1 MPSRL
6 QKFITP
12 RPELSKGSGTGRLK
26 RHRALPEQAIPVEPV
41 PSTVSG
47 TWAER
52 HSSAAL
58 WAVALIVLSSGVWGL
73 GMVIGYQTALTIQ
86 MGLGL
91 LAAIAGLF
99 IPSLG
104 IMGISMLAALDG
116 IAVELLLTGGL
127 LRFNTINYWLL
138 IVIALSLPFVFRLRD
153 LNTRAL
159 QIFTLLVGLE
169 LIYSRD
175 LTDGIQGVLNLVTT
189 FGMVVYFARSLKDP
203 QSLYWA
209 GIVNGVLASL
219 GGFTFILQM
228 SNLPYANPNNWTYLN
243 LTALFS
249 ICIAFDYAHKYHKG
263 RLILLV
269 LAIANFVC
277 VFLSASRG
285 SLLIA
290 LLCGLYLFLSTRS
303 VKLSTAMVGVAALAG
318 LWVASQ
324 FAQQQ
329 LYTISRIQLLFDTT
343 QTAQRR
349 TSERSAIAQ
358 AGIDIFLKNPMG
370 IGTGSFARVVGTASL
385 QVRNR
390 PAHSGWIKTL
400 AENGVPGVLLMTAF
414 IASFTVTGFRKRRQG
429 LLLFGLFITVVL
441 ALAFIAKEFQGK
453 SLWFLTASGIALLHP
468 EEMLAFTQRKVKETD
483 IDVRQRLREVRYG
496 PRR

>member
-1 MPSRL
+1 M
-6 QKFITP
+6 
-12 RPELSKGSGTGRLK
+12 
-26 RHRALPEQAIPVEPV
+26 PVEPEFSGV
-41 PSTVSG
+41 EPPVHLVSIPNTRAPSIPNEPLSSAVSG
-47 TWAER
+47 TWVEQ

-58 WAVALIVLSSGVWGL
+58 WAIVLIVLSSGIWGL
-73 GMVIGYQTALTIQ
+73 GIEIGFQTALAIQ
-86 MGLGL
+86 MGLGF
-91 LAAIAGLF
+91 LAAVAGLF

-104 IMGISMLAALDG
+104 IMAVSMLAALDG

-127 LRFNTINYWLL
+127 LRFNTLNYWLL
-138 IVIALSLPFVFRLRD
+138 IVIALSIPFVLRLRD

-159 QIFTLLVGLE
+159 QLFTLLVALE
-169 LIYSRD
+169 LIFSLNVPEGLQD
-175 LTDGIQGVLNLVTT
+175 VLNLVTT

-203 QSLYWA
+203 QALYWA
-209 GIVNGVLASL
+209 GIVNGILAGL
-219 GGFTFILQM
+219 GGLIFILQM
-228 SNLPYANPNNWTYLN
+228 AHLPYANPNNWTYFN

-263 RLILLV
+263 KGILLV
-269 LAIANFVC
+269 LAVVNFVW
-277 VFLSASRG
+277 VFISASRG

-290 LLCGLYLFLSTRS
+290 LLCGFYLFLSTRS
-303 VKLSTAMVGVAALAG
+303 LKLSTAMIAVAALAG

-329 LYTISRIQLLFDTT
+329 LYTISRIQLLFDPT
-343 QTAQRR
+343 QSAQRR

-370 IGTGSFARVVGTASL
+370 IGTGSFNKIVGSASL

-400 AENGVPGVLLMTAF
+400 AENGIPGVLLMAAF
-414 IASFTVTGFRKRRQG
+414 IASFAVAGFRRRRQG
-429 LLLFGLFITVVL
+429 LFLFGLFITLVL
-441 ALAFIAKEFQGK
+441 GFAFIAKEFQGK

-468 EEMLAFTQRKVKETD
+468 EEMQSFLQRKAKEVD
-483 IDVRQRLREVRYG
+483 IDIRQRLREVRYG